1 MKKRRSRLELNIEVL
16 KVIMDGSKKPTKIM
30 NSVGHTWDS
39 FQTILNGLRFR
50 GFIDEIDVSGSRD
63 KRSSNEYQITRKGN
77 NVIKY
82 YAVARDLIKIDSLA
96 ENLSNARTLR

>member
-1 MKKRRSRLELNIEVL
+1 MKKHRSRLELNLEVL
-16 KVIMDGSKKPTKIM
+16 KMIKEGSKEPTKIM

-63 KRSSNEYQITRKGN
+63 IRSRNEYQITSKGN
-77 NVIKY
+77 NVIKFY
-82 YAVARDLIKIDSLA
+82 DIARDLIKIDSLA
-96 ENLSNARTLR
+96 

>member
-30 NSVGHTWDS
+30 NRVGLTWDS